1 MRPVGHPGT
10 PGVPD
15 GVEPV
20 LGSASVSDVTTASH
34 RKRGRIVRSLAPVAM
49 AALAALAT
57 VGGLACGASGAGEVA
72 QTGAGTV
79 VEVIAVDNT
88 FKPEVIEIE
97 PGTEVVWVN
106 RGRNNHDVVP
116 TNASDDKDWGIA
128 LGDFTPGESYSRVF
142 TEPGEYPYYCTAHG
156 TQTRGM
162 VGKVVVRG

>member
-1 MRPVGHPGT
+1 
-10 PGVPD
+10 
-15 GVEPV
+15 
-20 LGSASVSDVTTASH
+20 VSDVTPAAPS
-34 RKRGRIVRSLAPVAM
+34 RRGRILRPLAPVAF

-57 VGGLACGASGAGEVA
+57 VGGLACSASEPAEVA

>member
-1 MRPVGHPGT
+1 M
-10 PGVPD
+10 PD

-20 LGSASVSDVTTASH
+20 LGFASVSDVTTASH
-34 RKRGRIVRSLAPVAM
+34 RKHGRIGRSLAPVAM
-49 AALAALAT
+49 AALAALAALAT

-79 VEVIAVDNT
+79 VEVLAVDNT
-88 FKPEVIEIE
+88 FRPEVIEIE

-106 RGRNNHDVVP
+106 RGRNNHDVIP
-116 TNASDDKDWGIA
+116 TDASDDKDWGIA
-128 LGDFTPGESYSRVF
+128 LSAFTPGESYSRVF

>member
-1 MRPVGHPGT
+1 MGHPGT
-10 PGVPD
+10 SGVPH
-15 GVEPV
+15 GVGLV
-20 LGSASVSDVTTASH
+20 LGSVGVSDVTPAPH
-34 RKRGRIVRSLAPVAM
+34 HNHGRIMRSLAPVAI

-57 VGGLACGASGAGEVA
+57 VGGLACGASGGSEVA

-106 RGRNNHDVVP
+106 RGRNNHDVIP
-116 TNASDDKDWGIA
+116 TNASEDKDWGIA

-162 VGKVVVRG
+162 VGTVVVRG